1 MIRPVAAMPD
11 SPSPTVAGSGA
22 RRPFVVITGM
32 SGAGRSTALRAL
44 EDFGYVA
51 VDNVPLPLLADLMRS
66 TAGNPGGGPGAMAA
80 PLAFGIDTR
89 TYGFD
94 AHDLARRVGEL
105 RDRPDIAPRLLYLDC
120 DTETLQRRYT
130 ESRRPHPLAPDR
142 PVSDGIAD
150 ERSMIGRLR
159 DAADEVIDT
168 STLTPHQFKQILL
181 GHFGLGRFGLGE
193 AAGMRIAVM
202 SFSFRRGLP
211 READLV
217 FDVRFL
223 KNPHYVPELKP
234 LTGRDGAV
242 SAFVE
247 TDPDYQ
253 PFIER
258 LEGMIGPL
266 LPRFDAEGKSYLTIA
281 VGCTGGRHRSVA
293 VAERLAGWLR
303 GAGRSVTLSHR
314 DVDVRGGQ
322 SAGSSKSGMG
332 E

>member
-1 MIRPVAAMPD
+1 MIAPIAAMPD
-11 SPSPTVAGSGA
+11 SPTSLSSSSAATA
-22 RRPFVVITGM
+22 RRPFVIITGM

-51 VDNVPLPLLADLMRS
+51 VDNVPLPLLGDLMRS
-66 TAGNPGGGPGAMAA
+66 TAGSTGEMAA
-80 PLAFGIDTR
+80 PLAFGVDTR

-94 AHDLARRVGEL
+94 AHDLVRRLQEL
-105 RDRPDIAPRLLYLDC
+105 RRRADLAAKLLYLDC

-142 PVSDGIAD
+142 PVVDGIAD

-159 DAADEVIDT
+159 DSADLVIDT
-168 STLTPHQFKQILL
+168 SMLSPHQFKQLRL
-181 GHFGLGRFGLGE
+181 GHFALGA
-193 AAGMRIAVM
+193 AAGMRISVL
-202 SFSFRRGLP
+202 SFSYRRGVP

-234 LTGRDGAV
+234 LTGLDDEVA
-242 SAFVE
+242 AFIE
-247 TDPDYQ
+247 TDPDYR
-253 PFIER
+253 PFIDR
-258 LEGMIGPL
+258 LEGLIGPL

-293 VAERLAGWLR
+293 VAKRLADWLR
-303 GAGRSVTLSHR
+303 EAGRSVTLSHR
-314 DVDVRGGQ
+314 DTDARGGQ
-322 SAGSSKSGMG
+322 VAESNSGRG
-332 E
+332 G

>member
-66 TAGNPGGGPGAMAA
+66 TAGNPGAMAA

-94 AHDLARRVGEL
+94 AHNLARRLAEL
-105 RDRPDIAPRLLYLDC
+105 RARPDLAPKLLYLDC
-120 DTETLQRRYT
+120 DSETLQRRYT

-142 PVSDGIAD
+142 PVADGIAD
-150 ERSMIGRLR
+150 ERRMIGRLR
-159 DAADEVIDT
+159 DTADEVIDT
-168 STLTPHQFKQILL
+168 STLTPHQFKQLLL
-181 GHFGLGRFGLGE
+181 GHFALGSQAL
-193 AAGMRIAVM
+193 MRIAVM
-202 SFSFRRGLP
+202 SFSYRRGLP

-234 LTGRDGAV
+234 MTGRDAKV
-242 SAFVE
+242 VAFIE
-247 TDPDYQ
+247 ADPDYG
-253 PFIER
+253 PFLER
-258 LEGMIGPL
+258 LQGMIGPL

-293 VAERLAGWLR
+293 VAERLAEWLR

-314 DVDVRGGQ
+314 DVDVRGG
-322 SAGSSKSGMG
+322 STAGNNSGVG
-332 E
+332 G